1 VPQLQNKIENQT
13 HKQHNFP
20 GEIKNPAPNK
30 QSGNQRVRDKQR
42 KGITHTKK
50 RDNIPFSEKKKVKS
64 QTRHGEGDDT
74 SETINEKIRT
84 DKVRGLWWFCRAK

>member
-1 VPQLQNKIENQT
+1 MPQLQNKIENQT

-50 RDNIPFSEKKKVKS
+50 RDNIPFSEKK
-64 QTRHGEGDDT
+64 TENNRPP
-74 SETINEKIRT
+74 RT
-84 DKVRGLWWFCRAK
+84 GVMNCLITEVSF